1 MSCDALTISKRFAL
15 EGEPV
20 DAKPYGCGHIN
31 DTYCVCCRREGNPQR
46 RYILQRVNKNVF
58 ANVPEL
64 MDNMIHVTAFLK
76 ERVLAEGGDP
86 DRECLQL
93 VPTKDG
99 ALYLQD
105 EEGQYWRCFVF
116 IENAV
121 TFQTVGKPE
130 HFYYSACAFGKFQ
143 RLLAAYPAETLHEVI
158 PHFHDTADRYK
169 NFEKAVA
176 ENASGRAADVEPEIA
191 FVRAREADTHRLVDL
206 LAAGELPLRVTH
218 NDTKLNN
225 VMLDDVTGRPVAV
238 IDLDTVMPGLSLY
251 DFGDSIRFG
260 ANPAAEDEQDLSKVY
275 CDLNLFEE
283 YTKGFLEECG
293 DMLTAR
299 EIELLPFAA
308 KIMTFECGIRF
319 LTDHIAGDTY
329 FKIHREGHTLDRC
342 RTQFKLV
349 ADMEAKMEQM
359 KAIVAKY
366 APAGK

>member
-143 RLLAAYPAETLHEVI
+143 RLQMCIRDSQCA
-158 PHFHDTADRYK
+158 
-169 NFEKAVA
+169 
-176 ENASGRAADVEPEIA
+176 
-191 FVRAREADTHRLVDL
+191 
-206 LAAGELPLRVTH
+206 AAGACVRK
-218 NDTKLNN
+218 N
-225 VMLDDVTGRPVAV
+225 R
-238 IDLDTVMPGLSLY
+238 
-251 DFGDSIRFG
+251 
-260 ANPAAEDEQDLSKVY
+260 
-275 CDLNLFEE
+275 
-283 YTKGFLEECG
+283 
-293 DMLTAR
+293 
-299 EIELLPFAA
+299 
-308 KIMTFECGIRF
+308 
-319 LTDHIAGDTY
+319 
-329 FKIHREGHTLDRC
+329 
-342 RTQFKLV
+342 
-349 ADMEAKMEQM
+349 
-359 KAIVAKY
+359 
-366 APAGK
+366 

>member
-116 IENAV
+116 IERR
-121 TFQTVGKPE
+121 
-130 HFYYSACAFGKFQ
+130 HFPDRRQAGAFLLFRMRVRKIPASAGG
-143 RLLAAYPAETLHEVI
+143 V
-158 PHFHDTADRYK
+158 
-169 NFEKAVA
+169 
-176 ENASGRAADVEPEIA
+176 SGRD
-191 FVRAREADTHRLVDL
+191 
-206 LAAGELPLRVTH
+206 
-218 NDTKLNN
+218 
-225 VMLDDVTGRPVAV
+225 
-238 IDLDTVMPGLSLY
+238 
-251 DFGDSIRFG
+251 
-260 ANPAAEDEQDLSKVY
+260 PA
-275 CDLNLFEE
+275 
-283 YTKGFLEECG
+283 
-293 DMLTAR
+293 
-299 EIELLPFAA
+299 
-308 KIMTFECGIRF
+308 
-319 LTDHIAGDTY
+319 
-329 FKIHREGHTLDRC
+329 
-342 RTQFKLV
+342 
-349 ADMEAKMEQM
+349 
-359 KAIVAKY
+359 
-366 APAGK
+366 

>member
-176 ENASGRAADVEPEIA
+176 ENVSGRAAAWSTRSLSYAPG
-191 FVRAREADTHRLVDL
+191 RPTPHRLVDL

-225 VMLDDVTGRPVAV
+225 VMLDDVTSRPVAV

-260 ANPAAEDEQDLSKVY
+260 CQSRRRGSNGISPKYTAILTCSSNTPGAFSRNAGICSRPGRSSCCLSPQ
-275 CDLNLFEE
+275 
-283 YTKGFLEECG
+283 
-293 DMLTAR
+293 R
-299 EIELLPFAA
+299 S
-308 KIMTFECGIRF
+308 
-319 LTDHIAGDTY
+319 
-329 FKIHREGHTLDRC
+329 
-342 RTQFKLV
+342 
-349 ADMEAKMEQM
+349 
-359 KAIVAKY
+359 
-366 APAGK
+366 